1 LLEPLYFAFKTK
13 SQRYKSTYYGVLGE
27 IEDHINSLS
36 GESVIHYLLW
46 SLMALVMILE
56 LCLFSPSVIGWPQQK
71 KMPQQQVVEQEVI
84 E

>member
-1 LLEPLYFAFKTK
+1 
-13 SQRYKSTYYGVLGE
+13 VLGE

-46 SLMALVMILE
+46 SLMALVMIME
-56 LCLFSPSVIGWPQQK
+56 LCLFSPSVIGYPNKNNIPQQEFVE
-71 KMPQQQVVEQEVI
+71 QDAVEQEFV